1 MKKLQIKTFITILSI
16 LTLSLLLFIVIFNVQ
31 NYNREVRIVRDNL
44 RHMNDKPNAIFMDT
58 NIYTIEL
65 DNERIK
71 RIRNNS
77 NRNVSNSEIKKLAN
91 SILNKNKK
99 ENIGILYFN
108 RYSYSIH
115 NNVLVISDNI
125 MNQNRLRYNFISS
138 LVLFILLEI
147 IIVIIS
153 RIITNWIIKPVE
165 ISFKK
170 QKDFI
175 ADASHELKTPL
186 SVIISSSE
194 ALEDNPKEKKWLKN
208 IKNEADRMNILIN
221 DLLELSKSENV
232 VPVLSQGNLSKI
244 IELQVLTFEA
254 KIYEN
259 NLILNDNIEDN
270 IYINLNENS
279 LKQLV
284 EILLDNAIKHSKKNG
299 KIDINL
305 YRKRDIFLEVINEGE
320 GIPALEEERIFERF
334 YRVDKSRNRKDNRYG
349 LGLAI
354 AKNIVDN
361 HNGSISAKSENGKT
375 MFRVVFKRK

>member
-354 AKNIVDN
+354 AKNIVEN